1 MSSQT
6 ISPASISH
14 SRALKRALSVPSLD
28 KSHAII
34 RTSSGRLRRMPSF
47 GRPSFPPG
55 QNFVKTA
62 SIPVIIVPNNTQST
76 PCVSSLKRPSLK
88 RKLTPKHLHGLVKL
102 PAHKRASPC
111 VLRKPLKIS
120 LVSSFSASAS
130 PSSTSMMAL
139 HFRSLP
145 SAMSGLFA
153 SLMSI
158 VVILLFPTM
167 VAETSRR
174 PAFEDEI
181 IFNEEREQHPSHLP
195 PSPAFASRIA
205 DSVTAAY
212 RRTLRRATRA
222 RRASSPADA
231 FTAFFKPTP
240 KRVRFNLPVRFA
252 LPVPVEPKPE
262 TLAIDTPIVVTSS
275 PIALSLPKGSAPAI
289 RPARKPRSQFSRS
302 PLPTV
307 KEGEVLDVALC
318 RRW

>member
-6 ISPASISH
+6 ISTFSISH
-14 SRALKRALSVPSLD
+14 SKALKRALSVPSLD

-34 RTSSGRLRRMPSF
+34 RTSSGRLRRMSSF
-47 GRPSFPPG
+47 GRPSFPL
-55 QNFVKTA
+55 VKPSSFA
-62 SIPVIIVPNNTQST
+62 APIPVIIVPNNTQSI
-76 PCVSSLKRPSLK
+76 PYVSSLKRPCLK
-88 RKLTPKHLHGLVKL
+88 RKLTPKHLHSLVKL

-111 VLRKPLKIS
+111 VTRKSLKVY
-120 LVSSFSASAS
+120 LASSFSASSS
-130 PSSTSMMAL
+130 PSSTSTMAL
-139 HFRSLP
+139 SLP

-181 IFNEEREQHPSHLP
+181 IFNEEQEQHLSHLP
-195 PSPAFASRIA
+195 PSSLFASRIA

-252 LPVPVEPKPE
+252 LPAPVDLK
-262 TLAIDTPIVVTSS
+262 TLVIDTPIVVTTS
-275 PIALSLPKGSAPAI
+275 PIVLSLPKGSAPAV
-289 RPARKPRSQFSRS
+289 RPARKMRSKFSRS

-318 RRW
+318 RGW